1 MRRKHFLLSNFLNTQ
16 SLHSKGKHYLIKS
29 GRKFEEMKDVD
40 RFDAIKNFLSGNSFE
55 CSDGVFYIFP
65 GKLMNALL

>member
-1 MRRKHFLLSNFLNTQ
+1 MRRKHFLLSKFLSPQ

-29 GRKFEEMKDVD
+29 GRKFEEMNEVD

-55 CSDGVFYIFP
+55 STDGLFYIFP
-65 GKLMNALL
+65 GKLLDVLI